1 MKKIFFCLLIITL
14 GYNSYAQTNT
24 FPTTGNVGIG
34 TTTPATPLHVIGGL
48 PMSGGWN
55 KTATLKATFPVLI
68 FNSNDAKWAGIG
80 YDYSTNLNIWVN
92 GSSDNLNG
100 TAIQALSISNAGN
113 ISLGNGSSGSKLDVN
128 AEANFTKFLHLKSDN
143 QELQFYRS
151 GAVYGYL
158 WSSLEGLH
166 WGKGSSSTGIN
177 IDNNGNTGI
186 GTAVTKGYKLAVA
199 GSMVAE
205 SVTVKLQSTW
215 PDYVFT
221 KDYQLPSLKETEQYI
236 KDKGHLPGIPS
247 AEEVKTNGVNL
258 GEMNAKLLKKIE
270 ELTLILIQLNEK
282 VEQQSETL
290 EKQQKQLDKVKFN

>member
-1 MKKIFFCLLIITL
+1 MKKIFFGLLVIAF

-24 FPTTGNVGIG
+24 FPITGNVGIG

-48 PMSGGWN
+48 PMGGGWN
-55 KTATLKATFPVLI
+55 KTVTLKATFPVLI

-80 YDYSTNLNIWVN
+80 YDYSTNLNFWVN
-92 GSSDNLNG
+92 GSSDNLHG

-113 ISLGNGSSGSKLDVN
+113 ISLGNGSPGSKLDVN
-128 AEANFTKFLHLKSDN
+128 GEANFTKFIHLKSDD

-166 WGKGSSSTGIN
+166 WGKGSTNTSIT

-186 GTAVTKGYKLAVA
+186 GTTVTKGYKLAVA

-215 PDYVFT
+215 PDYVFA
-221 KDYQLPSLKETEQYI
+221 KDYELPTLKETEQHI
-236 KDKGHLPGIPS
+236 KEKGHLPGIPS
-247 AEEVKTNGVNL
+247 AEEVKANGVNL

-282 VEQQSETL
+282 VEQQSKTL